1 VKKSTRG
8 IVFLGTPHRGA
19 NLASYGEMLV
29 TITKAVGLG
38 SDKALIHSLRDRSP
52 ELFKMA
58 TYFSDIYEAFEL
70 FCFYELEPWRY
81 SSLVSDIG
89 EPSTKNF

>member
-1 VKKSTRG
+1 
-8 IVFLGTPHRGA
+8 
-19 NLASYGEMLV
+19 MLI

-58 TYFSDIYEAFEL
+58 TYFSDIYDAFEI
-70 FCFYELEPWRY
+70 FCFYELMPWKF
-81 SSLVSDIG
+81 SSVVSNDNTI
-89 EPSTKNF
+89 T